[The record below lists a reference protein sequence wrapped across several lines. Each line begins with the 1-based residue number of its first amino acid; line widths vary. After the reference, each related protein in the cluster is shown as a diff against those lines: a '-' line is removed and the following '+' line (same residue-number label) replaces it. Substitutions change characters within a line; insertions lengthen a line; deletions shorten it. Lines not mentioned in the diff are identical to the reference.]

1 MNLDQNRTIREWVR
15 EIPAA
20 AAVFEEMGI
29 EYCCDGAQTFDKAC
43 ASAHRTVVEVRERIA
58 NRMKSVSAASETK
71 DWGTLPLGDLMG
83 HIVETHHAF
92 TRQELERLAPLART
106 VARVHGKFHPELLR
120 IQSALE
126 IMSADLNLHMN
137 KEEEVVFPYIAE
149 LEDAALGNRPGLSP
163 RMNGLQS
170 PLEMMMS
177 DHEAT
182 GQHLH
187 SMRDASANYEVPSG
201 GCLSYRSFYQG
212 LQALEKDLHQ
222 HISLEN
228 NILFPRA
235 LQMEAST
242 RKTGPLHTTI

>member
-1 MNLDQNRTIREWVR
+1 MSLDQNRTIREWVR

-29 EYCCDGAQTFDKAC
+29 EYCCDGARTFEKAC
-43 ASAHRTVVEVRERIA
+43 ASAHRTVAEVRERIA
-58 NRMKSVSAASETK
+58 NKTKFASPASEANN
-71 DWGTLPLGDLMG
+71 WGTEPLGDLMG

-92 TRQELERLAPLART
+92 TRQELERLAALART

-126 IMSADLNLHMN
+126 IMSTDLNLHMN

-149 LEDAALGNRPGLSP
+149 IEEAALGNHPGLSP
-163 RMNGLQS
+163 RTNGIQS

-182 GQHLH
+182 GQHLRTI
-187 SMRDASANYEVPSG
+187 RDASANYEVPSG

-212 LQALEKDLHQ
+212 LQALEKNLHQ

-235 LQMEAST
+235 LQMEASN
-242 RKTGPLHTTI
+242 RKTDLSHTTT